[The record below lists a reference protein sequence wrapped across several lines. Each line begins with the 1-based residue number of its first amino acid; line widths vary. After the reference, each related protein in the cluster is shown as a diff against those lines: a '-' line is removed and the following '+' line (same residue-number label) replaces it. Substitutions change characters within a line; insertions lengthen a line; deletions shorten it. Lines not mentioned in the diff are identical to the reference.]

1 MILFIRYG
9 AIWIISSKH
18 IDMPGVIAYP
28 SLDYVIMVFR
38 QVFELLDVNIIG
50 HKLPFKDNVY
60 DTSDSGK

>member
-1 MILFIRYG
+1 
-9 AIWIISSKH
+9 
-18 IDMPGVIAYP
+18 MPGVIAYP